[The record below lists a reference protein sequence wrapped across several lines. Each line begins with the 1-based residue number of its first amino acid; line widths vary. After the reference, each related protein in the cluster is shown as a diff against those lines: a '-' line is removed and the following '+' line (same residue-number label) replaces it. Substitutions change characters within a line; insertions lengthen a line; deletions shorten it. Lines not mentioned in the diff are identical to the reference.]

1 MSTRSDSINIAH
13 SHAATDEVIRCEKL
27 TKRYPGDILA
37 VDRLD
42 LSV

>member
-13 SHAATDEVIRCEKL
+13 SHAADKVIRCEKL
-27 TKRYPGDILA
+27 TKLYPGDILA
-37 VDRLD
+37 VDRLN